1 MDGYSL
7 AVSFLFGLIGTGM
20 FIYGRKAG
28 RLVPLIAGVLLM
40 VVPYFIPNWIAQAVV
55 CSILAAVPWVMRET

>member
-1 MDGYSL
+1 VDDYGL
-7 AVSFLFGLIGTGM
+7 AVSFLFGLVGTGM

-28 RLVPLIAGVLLM
+28 RLLPLIAGVLLM

-55 CSILAAVPWVMRET
+55 CSALAAVPWVMRET